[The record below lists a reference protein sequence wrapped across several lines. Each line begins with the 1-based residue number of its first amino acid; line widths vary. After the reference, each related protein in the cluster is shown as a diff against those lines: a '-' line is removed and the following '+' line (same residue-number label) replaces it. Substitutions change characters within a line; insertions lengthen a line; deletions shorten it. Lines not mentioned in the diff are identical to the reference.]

1 MRRKYDKVYRSIAL
15 NAKIR
20 RGRIASWKR
29 RIADYEASLRILKQK
44 REEWEYK
51 LRYTRED
58 LVRLSA
64 DVDRLKGEKERL
76 AREIAAEK
84 RQCSLMPMEVARI
97 VRMTRQ
103 HELQLAWN
111 RVDKDLEIKEGQS
124 RAKQGDIEASI
135 PGAMSRLDRRIL
147 DVADD
152 LRSMTMAVSHEEDM
166 S

>member
-1 MRRKYDKVYRSIAL
+1 
-15 NAKIR
+15 
-20 RGRIASWKR
+20 
-29 RIADYEASLRILKQK
+29 
-44 REEWEYK
+44 
-51 LRYTRED
+51 
-58 LVRLSA
+58 
-64 DVDRLKGEKERL
+64 
-76 AREIAAEK
+76 
-84 RQCSLMPMEVARI
+84 MPMEVARI

-103 HELQLAWN
+103 HELQLAWD